1 MAESKEELKNL
12 LLKVKEVSE
21 KAGLKFNIQKTKI
34 MESSPISSWKID
46 GEKMETVT
54 DIVSWAPKSL
64 KMMTAVLKLRHLLPG
79 RKAMTNLDSILK
91 CRDITLPTKV

>member
-1 MAESKEELKNL
+1 
-12 LLKVKEVSE
+12 
-21 KAGLKFNIQKTKI
+21 

-91 CRDITLPTKV
+91 CRDITFLTKVRIVKAMVFLVVI